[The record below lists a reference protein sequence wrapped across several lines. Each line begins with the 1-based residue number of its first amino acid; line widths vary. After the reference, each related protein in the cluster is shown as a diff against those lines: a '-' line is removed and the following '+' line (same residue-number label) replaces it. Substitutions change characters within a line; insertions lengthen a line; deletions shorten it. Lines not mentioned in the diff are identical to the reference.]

1 MGRAMALG
9 IVVWFI
15 NWVFSEQGRIFGS
28 AWLKALVDIAS
39 LLALIPFAY
48 FIILGIR
55 WFFEHLLWRLR
66 RRLLVTYFLLGV
78 LPLLL
83 VIALVAAVG
92 FVTITSSTLS
102 VVGRQLDG
110 YLEASRSASVSLS
123 REIADWDVDRLTPAQ
138 LRERLNDRMNTLAAV
153 FPGVSLRIYN
163 QSEPSRSVSIMT
175 EQAQR
180 NADEIALGFEKG
192 WPRWVLDAQ
201 ESHGLISVSTGA
213 GARHVYAHHLVRLPG
228 ASRAI
233 AQLTYPIGADICA
246 RFTRTT
252 GLRVNPGR
260 AYLAQLMQSAQSG
273 AVVGDRELEAIRRE
287 AAQASALNGYPVLMR
302 ITEWETG
309 QTDENEGLSVD
320 RSFLDANHLRERVRQ
335 FRSGQFGSIFYAV
348 ISGLALI
355 FLLIAM
361 VAIVSAM
368 FLTRSITGAVH
379 NLYRGT
385 QRIESGDFEHEIPI
399 RGNDQLSGLAVS
411 FNRMTSSVREL
422 LRVSAEKERLDQ
434 EMRIATEVQERL
446 FPRAAPYSE
455 SLDMAPGA
463 CLPARS
469 VSGDYYDF
477 LDAGPGVLG
486 IVVADVCGKGVSAAL
501 MMANLQAN
509 LRGQVLAYVDAYRDR
524 MRLSAVA
531 EEERGSQGDAANE
544 PDFRAGRV
552 RRIID
557 RANKQMVGSMM
568 DANYVTLFYAEF
580 DERSSILQYTNAG
593 HNPPL
598 ILRASSSGRPAL
610 ERLDRGGTVIGLFRD
625 AEYEDADIKL
635 ESGDL
640 VAAFTDGVIEARNP
654 QGEEFSEERLILL
667 LRNCAHLAASE
678 IERLVLQTVKDWAA
692 GAEQEDDLTIVV
704 FKRK

>member
-1 MGRAMALG
+1 MGLG
-9 IVVWFI
+9 LIVWFI
-15 NWVFSEQGRIFGS
+15 NWVFSHEGRVLGS
-28 AWLKALVDIAS
+28 AWLKAFVDIAS

-48 FIILGIR
+48 FLILGTR

-83 VIALVAAVG
+83 VIALVTAIG

-110 YLEASRSASVSLS
+110 YLEASRSVSVSLS
-123 REIADWDVDRLTPAQ
+123 RDIADWGGERLSQAELQ
-138 LRERLNDRMNTLAAV
+138 ARLNDRVNTLSAV
-153 FPGVSLRIYN
+153 FPGVSLRVYSPAN
-163 QSEPSRSVSIMT
+163 PARSVAILT
-175 EQAQR
+175 IQAQR
-180 NADEIALGFEKG
+180 NADEAAFGFEKE
-192 WPRWVLDAQ
+192 WPAWVLEKP
-201 ESHGLISVSTGA
+201 ESHGLISVGA
-213 GARHVYAHHLVRLPG
+213 ASGSKHVYGHHLIRLPG
-228 ASRAI
+228 ESAAI
-233 AQLTYPIGADICA
+233 VLLTYPIGADLCA
-246 RFTRTT
+246 RMARTT
-252 GLRVNPGR
+252 GLGVSPGR
-260 AYLAQLMQSAQSG
+260 AYLARLMQSAQGS
-273 AVVGDRELEAIRRE
+273 AVLGDSELEAIRRE
-287 AAQASALNGYPVLMR
+287 AAQASTLTGYPVLMR

-309 QTDENEGLSVD
+309 RTDENEALSVY
-320 RSFLDANHLRERVRQ
+320 RSFLDAIQLLERVRQ

-355 FLLIAM
+355 FLLIAL

-368 FLTRSITGAVH
+368 VLTRSITGAVH

-385 QRIESGDFEHEIPI
+385 QRIEAGDFEHEIPI

-411 FNRMTSSVREL
+411 FNNMTSSVREL

-434 EMRIATEVQERL
+434 EMRIATAVQERL
-446 FPRAAPYSE
+446 FPRSAPQSN

-469 VSGDYYDF
+469 VRGVYYDF

-509 LRGQVLAYVDAYRDR
+509 LRGQVLAYVDAYRDS
-524 MRLSAVA
+524 MKLSASV
-531 EEERGSQGDAANE
+531 ENVPVPSD
-544 PDFRAGRV
+544 DFRTGRV

-557 RANKQMVGSMM
+557 RVNKQMVGSMM
-568 DANYVTLFYAEF
+568 DANYVTLFYAEY
-580 DERSSILQYTNAG
+580 DERTSILQYTNAG

-598 ILRASSSGRPAL
+598 LLRSSSGGRASV
-610 ERLDRGGTVIGLFRD
+610 ERLDRGGTVVGLFRD
-625 AEYEDADIKL
+625 AQYEDVEIKL

-640 VAAFTDGVIEARNP
+640 VAAFTDGVVEARNP
-654 QGEEFSEERLILL
+654 EGQEFSEERLIQL
-667 LRNCAHLAASE
+667 LRNCAHLTAPE
-678 IERLVLQTVKDWAA
+678 IEGLVLQTVKDWAA